1 MSRRKSNI
9 VIQTLEGGSKID
21 TGMKIV
27 LPVNIFVGGSE
38 EIYTAVSAWSDT
50 IIGK

>member
-1 MSRRKSNI
+1 M

-27 LPVNIFVGGSE
+27 LPVNVFEGRREG
-38 EIYTAVSAWSDT
+38 IYAALSAWSDT
-50 IIGK
+50 NISK